1 MGPSKCLAFGVDS
14 KHNKSLLYQ
23 NPCNKFYNTK
33 MHAIKCI
40 NTTLQV

>member
-14 KHNKSLLYQ
+14 KH
-23 NPCNKFYNTK
+23 NKFYNTK